1 MIISNKL
8 FRITLCMSFFVI
20 SCVTK
25 DPYQI
30 KSPNVIYI
38 LADDLGYGDLNCYNN
53 NSKIKTPN
61 IDKLAS
67 EGMIFTDMHS
77 TSSVC
82 TPTRYSILTGEYAWR
97 TRLKSSVLW
106 SYGPLM
112 ISDEKSTVSK
122 LFKKENYNT
131 AVIGKWH
138 LGLDWQLKKNYEKV
152 DVIVNDFG
160 LITDYN
166 EKIVDFSKNPTRGP
180 SNVGFDYHYIIPA
193 SLDIPPYVY
202 IENGVY
208 KTPINNYT
216 EGSNLEKDK
225 DGDFWRPGPMAEGFD
240 FYEVLPEFINKA
252 KDYLSNAKRKINP
265 FFLYLPLAAPH
276 TPWVP
281 KSGYVGISQAGQYGE
296 FVTMVDD
303 HIGDLLDHLRNL
315 GLEEDT
321 IVVFASDNGPYWKQ
335 PYIEEFDHRAAGEL
349 RGMKGDIY
357 DGGHRIPY
365 IVRWPG
371 KINAGSKNDIP
382 NTLASFY
389 STIADLLKLESTVID
404 SHSIFDQLIDESK
417 TEIAR
422 PIIHH
427 SSEGHFAIRF
437 GDWKMIEKLGS
448 GGFSLPVKIE
458 PKSKL
463 NQERLYNMKEDSSE
477 KINLADDYPKI
488 IAEMKYKLDS
498 IRSISMN

>member
-1 MIISNKL
+1 MTLSNKI
-8 FRITLCMSFFVI
+8 FRIIFFTCFLVF

-25 DPYQI
+25 DLEQI

-38 LADDLGYGDLNCYNN
+38 LADDLGYGDLGCYNKK
-53 NSKIKTPN
+53 SKIFTPN
-61 IDKLAS
+61 IDQLAS
-67 EGMIFTDMHS
+67 EGMMFTDMHS

-82 TPTRYSILTGEYAWR
+82 TPTRYSILTGEYAWH
-97 TRLKSSVLW
+97 TRMKSGVLW

-112 ISDEKSTVSK
+112 IPDEKATVSK
-122 LFKKENYNT
+122 LFKQKNYST

-138 LGLDWQLKKNYEKV
+138 LGLDWQLKKPFSQT
-152 DVIVNDFG
+152 DVVINDLG
-160 LITDYN
+160 LITDYS

-180 SNVGFDYHYIIPA
+180 RNVGFDYHYIIPA

-202 IENGVY
+202 LEEGIFT
-208 KTPINNYT
+208 TPINDYT
-216 EGSNLEKDK
+216 EGSNLERDK
-225 DGDFWRPGPMAEGFD
+225 DGDFWRPGPMAEGFE
-240 FYEVLPEFINKA
+240 FYEVLPKFIDKA
-252 KDYLSNAKRKINP
+252 KDYLTKAKNNDNP

-281 KSGYVGISQAGQYGE
+281 KSNYNGVSNAGQYGE

-303 HIGDLLDHLRNL
+303 QVGNLLEHLKNL

-321 IVVFASDNGPYWKQ
+321 IVIFTSDNGPYWKL
-335 PYIEEFDHRAAGEL
+335 PYIDEFDHRAAGEL

-365 IVRWPG
+365 IVKWPG
-371 KINAGSKNDIP
+371 NIKPGSINNSI

-389 STIADLLKLESTVID
+389 STVADLLKLKVSSSD
-404 SHSIFDQLIDESK
+404 SYSIFSELINDVK
-417 TEIAR
+417 TEEDR
-422 PIIHH
+422 SIIHH
-427 SSEGHFAIRF
+427 SSEGHFSIRN

-448 GGFSLPVKIE
+448 GGFSLPKTIDPMPGVT
-458 PKSKL
+458 
-463 NQERLYNMKEDSSE
+463 QERLYNMREDLFE
-477 KINLADDYPKI
+477 QTNLADDYPKI

>member
-1 MIISNKL
+1 MTLSNKI
-8 FRITLCMSFFVI
+8 FRIIFFTCFLVL

-25 DPYQI
+25 DLEQI

-38 LADDLGYGDLNCYNN
+38 LADDLGYGDLGCYNKK
-53 NSKIKTPN
+53 SKIFTPN
-61 IDKLAS
+61 IDQLAS
-67 EGMIFTDMHS
+67 EGMMFTDMHS

-97 TRLKSSVLW
+97 TRMKSGVLW

-112 ISDEKSTVSK
+112 IPDEKATVSK
-122 LFKKENYNT
+122 LFKKKNYST

-138 LGLDWQLKKNYEKV
+138 LGLDWQLKKPFSQS
-152 DVIVNDFG
+152 DVVINDLG
-160 LITDYN
+160 LITDYS

-180 SNVGFDYHYIIPA
+180 RNVGFDYHYIIPA

-202 IENGVY
+202 LEEGIFT
-208 KTPINNYT
+208 TPINDYT
-216 EGSNLEKDK
+216 EGSNLERDK
-225 DGDFWRPGPMAEGFD
+225 DGDFWRPGPMAEGFE
-240 FYEVLPEFINKA
+240 FYEVLPKFIEKA
-252 KDYLSNAKRKINP
+252 KDYLTKAKKKDNP

-281 KSGYVGISQAGQYGE
+281 KSNYNGISNAGQYGE
-296 FVTMVDD
+296 FVSMVDD
-303 HIGDLLDHLRNL
+303 QVRNLLEHLKNL

-321 IVVFASDNGPYWKQ
+321 IVIFTSDNGPYWKQ
-335 PYIEEFDHRAAGEL
+335 PYIDEFDHRAAGEL

-365 IVRWPG
+365 IVKWPG
-371 KINAGSKNDIP
+371 NIKPGSINNSI

-389 STIADLLKLESTVID
+389 STVADLLKLKVSSSD
-404 SHSIFDQLIDESK
+404 SYSIFSELINDVK
-417 TEIAR
+417 TEEDR
-422 PIIHH
+422 SIIHH
-427 SSEGHFAIRF
+427 SSEGHFSIRN

-448 GGFSLPVKIE
+448 GGFSLPKTIDPMPGVT
-458 PKSKL
+458 
-463 NQERLYNMKEDSSE
+463 QERLYNMREDLFE
-477 KINLADDYPKI
+477 QTNLADDYPKI